1 MDYNPT
7 LAVGTTA
14 FRYSMNIWHSRLQL
28 HSASMNIWHSRL
40 QLHSLALSTTIA
52 SMKSKVTERG
62 SKKEEKGADK
72 EGGECCAH
80 RAATDHRLA
89 QRHNTNTDRSLR
101 LPDLWQPSWSRHLPL
116 KEPTR
121 LFSFFGRPE
130 IGNRKQFKSTHN
142 IAGPSHFHLVIK
154 QGNYTINKIWKGK

>member
-1 MDYNPT
+1 MRT
-7 LAVGTTA
+7 
-14 FRYSMNIWHSRLQL
+14 
-28 HSASMNIWHSRL
+28 
-40 QLHSLALSTTIA
+40 
-52 SMKSKVTERG
+52 
-62 SKKEEKGADK
+62 KKEERGADK
-72 EGGECCAH
+72 ERGECCAH

-101 LPDLWQPSWSRHLPL
+101 LPDPWQPSWSRHLPL

-142 IAGPSHFHLVIK
+142 IAGPSHFHLVLK
-154 QGNYTINKIWKGK
+154 QGNYTIDKIWKGKEIVFYAQSTVTKSIFLLTPPPDVTKQHNTHQQTKEY